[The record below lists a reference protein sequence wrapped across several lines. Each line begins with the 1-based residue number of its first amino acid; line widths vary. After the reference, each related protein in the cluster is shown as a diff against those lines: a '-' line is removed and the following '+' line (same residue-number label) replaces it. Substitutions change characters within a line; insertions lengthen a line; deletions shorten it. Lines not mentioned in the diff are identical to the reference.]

1 MQIKRKIKVV
11 ETAPCGHVMLVLE
24 PEPFLLNKKVQN
36 SPARKPFLRQPWG
49 WGGALYNSRLIII
62 TVKTYNVKYVSLY
75 TVKRPKK
82 NRT

>member
-36 SPARKPFLRQPWG
+36 SPARKPLLRQP
-49 WGGALYNSRLIII
+49 GGGRGGGH
-62 TVKTYNVKYVSLY
+62 SLQLKADDY
-75 TVKRPKK
+75 HSED
-82 NRT
+82 